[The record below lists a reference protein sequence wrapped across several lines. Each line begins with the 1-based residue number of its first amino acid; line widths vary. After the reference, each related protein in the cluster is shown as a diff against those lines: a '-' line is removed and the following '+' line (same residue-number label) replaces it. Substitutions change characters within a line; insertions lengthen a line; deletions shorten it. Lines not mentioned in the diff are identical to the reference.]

1 MRVQQKKII
10 SLPPTIQDFFASI
23 NTKNQE
29 FKSEISFSTEKR
41 DALVQALTQQYKGF
55 EISIPVQENIEALR
69 EGNSMTIVTGHQL
82 CLAGGPLFLFYKI
95 SSAIAYA
102 SELNKKQK
110 GIRYIPVFWMASEDH
125 DLKEIGEFY
134 FKGERIHLGAEAY
147 GIAGEFPTHY
157 FREWLNGLNGQSNE
171 FMDLLKSA
179 YSKYERNAD
188 AMRYWVNAVFGD
200 DGLIC
205 IDANSAELKELAR
218 PLFEQ
223 ELQTL
228 FIHEAVER
236 QNEKLKLKGFEP
248 AIDPRSCNLFLIHDG
263 NRERLER
270 VGNEFRTVTS
280 HQHYSLE
287 QLKSNLTIIS
297 PNVLCRPMYQE
308 SILPNAAYIG
318 GPGELA
324 YWIQL
329 EEAFH
334 EAGLD
339 FPKLIHRNSATLI
352 KKRDFEFMQ
361 KHQLDW
367 KELQL
372 QLQKVKDQMLSA
384 LGKFTTAEI
393 QMNAE
398 GVMEQMIDKAKEI
411 DSTLEPWLR
420 AELKK
425 QLQQWQQIEG
435 KINKAIQKREE
446 NTFAKLNQIH
456 QFLLPNGKP
465 QERELT
471 LLEASFYFDL
481 KELKSFMCSH
491 SPEDLQ
497 ELLVV

>member
-1 MRVQQKKII
+1 MKVQQQKSI
-10 SLPPTIQDFFASI
+10 SLPPALQDFFAS
-23 NTKNQE
+23 NDTQNQE
-29 FKSEISFSTEKR
+29 FRSEISFSIEKR
-41 DALVQALTQQYKGF
+41 ETLVQALTQQYRGF
-55 EISIPVQENIEALR
+55 EISISVQENIEALR
-69 EGNSMTIVTGHQL
+69 RLNSMTVVTGHQL
-82 CLAGGPLFLFYKI
+82 CLAGGPMFLFYKI
-95 SSAIAYA
+95 CSVIALAKEQNRKQSS
-102 SELNKKQK
+102 
-110 GIRYIPVFWMASEDH
+110 IRYIPVFWMASEDH
-125 DLKEIGEFY
+125 DLKEISEFY
-134 FKGERIHLGAEAY
+134 FKGEYVQLGADAK
-147 GIAGEFPTHY
+147 GIAGEFPTVY
-157 FREWLNGLNGQSNE
+157 FREWLNDLKGQTNE
-171 FMDLLKSA
+171 FMELLNRA
-179 YSKYERNAD
+179 YSKFEKNAD
-188 AMRYWVNAVFGD
+188 AVRYWVNAVFGE

-205 IDANSAELKELAR
+205 FDANSSELKELAR

-236 QNEKLKLKGFEP
+236 QNEILKLKGFEP
-248 AIDPRSCNLFLIHDG
+248 AINPRSCNLFLIQNG

-270 VGNEFRTVTS
+270 IENEFRTVNS
-280 HQHYSLE
+280 NHYFTLE
-287 QLKSNLTIIS
+287 QLSGNLNIIS

-324 YWIQL
+324 YWLQL

-334 EAGLD
+334 QAGLR
-339 FPKLIHRNSATLI
+339 FPKLIHRISATLI
-352 KKRDFEFMQ
+352 KNRDFEFMQ

-367 KELQL
+367 KELQW

-384 LGKFTTAEI
+384 LGKFTTVEI
-393 QMNAE
+393 QMNAVS
-398 GVMEQMIDKAKEI
+398 VMEKVINEAKEI

-446 NTFAKLNQIH
+446 NAFAKLNQIH
-456 QFLLPNGKP
+456 QFLLPSGKP

-481 KELKSFMCSH
+481 KELKSIMCSH
-491 SPEDLQ
+491 APEDLQ

>member
-1 MRVQQKKII
+1 MNVQQQKSI
-10 SLPPTIQDFFASI
+10 SLPLALQDFFAS
-23 NTKNQE
+23 NDPQNQE
-29 FKSEISFSTEKR
+29 FKSEISFSIEKR
-41 DALVQALTQQYKGF
+41 DTLVQALKQQYKGF
-55 EISIPVQENIEALR
+55 EISIPVKENIEALR

-95 SSAIAYA
+95 SSVIACA
-102 SELNKKQK
+102 CELNRKQN
-110 GIRYIPVFWMASEDH
+110 GVRYIPVFWMASEDH
-125 DLKEIGEFY
+125 DLKEISEFY
-134 FKGERIHLGAEAY
+134 FKGERIHLGVEAH
-147 GIAGEFPTHY
+147 GMAGEFPTVF
-157 FREWLNGLNGQSNE
+157 FREWLNELKGQSNE

-188 AMRYWVNAVFGD
+188 AIRYWVNAVFGE

-218 PLFEQ
+218 PLFEK

-236 QNEKLKLKGFEP
+236 NNEKLKLKGFEP
-248 AIDPRSCNLFLIHDG
+248 AINPRSCNLFLIQDG
-263 NRERLER
+263 IRERLER

-280 HQHYSLE
+280 HQYYSIE

-308 SILPNAAYIG
+308 CILPNAAYIG

-329 EEAFH
+329 EDAFLQ
-334 EAGLD
+334 AGID
-339 FPKLIHRNSATLI
+339 FPKLLHRNSATLI

-367 KELQL
+367 KELQW
-372 QLQKVKDQMLSA
+372 QLQKVKDQTLRA
-384 LGKFTTAEI
+384 LGKFTTEEL
-393 QMNAE
+393 QKNSE
-398 GVMEQMIDKAKEI
+398 NVMEQMIEKAKEI

-446 NTFAKLNQIH
+446 NLFSRMNQIH

-465 QERELT
+465 QERQLT

-481 KELKSFMCSH
+481 KELKSIMRNH

>member
-1 MRVQQKKII
+1 SIDSKSQEIQSKI
-10 SLPPTIQDFFASI
+10 T
-23 NTKNQE
+23 
-29 FKSEISFSTEKR
+29 FSVEKR
-41 DALVQALTQQYKGF
+41 DTLVQALTQQYKGF
-55 EISIPVQENIEALR
+55 EFSISVKENIEALR

-95 SSAIAYA
+95 SSVIACA

-125 DLKEIGEFY
+125 DLKEISEFY
-134 FKGERIHLGAEAY
+134 FKGEHIHLGAEAY
-147 GIAGEFPTHY
+147 GMAGDFPTHY

-188 AMRYWVNAVFGD
+188 ATRYWMNAVFGE

-218 PLFEQ
+218 PLFEK

-248 AIDPRSCNLFLIHDG
+248 AINPRSCNLFLIQDG

-270 VGNEFRTVTS
+270 VGDEFRTVTS
-280 HQHYSLE
+280 QQHYSLE

-308 SILPNAAYIG
+308 CILPNVAYIG

-329 EEAFH
+329 EDAFLQ
-334 EAGLD
+334 AGLD
-339 FPKLIHRNSATLI
+339 FPKLLHRNSATLI

-372 QLQKVKDQMLSA
+372 QIQKVKDQMLSA

-411 DSTLEPWLR
+411 DTTLEPWLR

-446 NTFAKLNQIH
+446 NAFTKLNQIH

-465 QERELT
+465 QERQLT

-481 KELKSFMCSH
+481 KELKSIMCSH

>member
-1 MRVQQKKII
+1 
-10 SLPPTIQDFFASI
+10 
-23 NTKNQE
+23 
-29 FKSEISFSTEKR
+29 
-41 DALVQALTQQYKGF
+41 
-55 EISIPVQENIEALR
+55 
-69 EGNSMTIVTGHQL
+69 
-82 CLAGGPLFLFYKI
+82 
-95 SSAIAYA
+95 
-102 SELNKKQK
+102 
-110 GIRYIPVFWMASEDH
+110 
-125 DLKEIGEFY
+125 
-134 FKGERIHLGAEAY
+134 
-147 GIAGEFPTHY
+147 
-157 FREWLNGLNGQSNE
+157 
-171 FMDLLKSA
+171 
-179 YSKYERNAD
+179 
-188 AMRYWVNAVFGD
+188 
-200 DGLIC
+200 
-205 IDANSAELKELAR
+205 
-218 PLFEQ
+218 
-223 ELQTL
+223 
-228 FIHEAVER
+228 
-236 QNEKLKLKGFEP
+236 
-248 AIDPRSCNLFLIHDG
+248 
-263 NRERLER
+263 
-270 VGNEFRTVTS
+270 
-280 HQHYSLE
+280 
-287 QLKSNLTIIS
+287 
-297 PNVLCRPMYQE
+297 MYQE

-446 NTFAKLNQIH
+446 NTFTKLNQIH